1 MHIFLDFPIGEILSY
16 PPPRMRP
23 PASNSAQSPQRLVFA
38 LICGFLLL
46 PQKSD
51 AQGLAQFIGKIRAK
65 YQSYQVFISIKNAT
79 QKSDHFWFQNTL

>member
-1 MHIFLDFPIGEILSY
+1 
-16 PPPRMRP
+16 MRP
-23 PASNSAQSPQRLVFA
+23 PASNFAQSPQLLVFA

-65 YQSYQVFISIKNAT
+65 YQSYQVFISIKKCNT
-79 QKSDHFWFQNTL
+79 KIRSFLVSKYSVIHFMKCF